1 MLVLTRKRGEE
12 ILIGDNIKL
21 IVNRIAGNRVTLAI
35 NAPDNVTILRGEL
48 EPATVHGDDSQPQDN
63 QQSFC
68 IGHGIQFDAN

>member
-48 EPATVHGDDSQPQDN
+48 EPATVHGDDSPPQDN

-68 IGHGIQFDAN
+68 IGHGSQLDVN